1 MSKKIFISSI
11 CALVALAA
19 CERVAPENIEAE
31 GEGLRI
37 TVDCNELVTKATRDG
52 VGNENRI
59 RTIDY
64 FLFSPDFDTYR
75 YKGRITPDA
84 NSNFTFYVQSALLNE
99 STYTVFTI
107 VNYPGAESD
116 LGVNGTSNVDS
127 EKRTMAQLRALL
139 LDEST
144 VRTFSTVSRTP
155 AEDKDLSLVM
165 TGSADVTIHAT
176 GTSALVGTAN
186 ISLKRLAAKVTMD
199 FYIADSVERTI
210 GDVTET
216 WEPLTDGNN
225 IRVYLCNG
233 TQSVYL
239 GGTTPSPYALF
250 DYQPNLDN
258 TSIPGKT
265 GYETA
270 FSSAT
275 FYTYPETW
283 TYGSTEEPYLK
294 LILPWKLTRST
305 GSITSN
311 SQKEFYYKVMLPT
324 NKFESNY
331 WYNLVLDVTQLG
343 SANEDDAV
351 NIRCGYQVADWGTQQ
366 IVVSTLAQGYYLDVN
381 ESHLINK
388 FYSNDLDVPFFAS
401 GSVTL
406 QNVTIQKTDFTTNTT
421 TPVSNSGYV
430 VLGEDYVAIRHP
442 LDTDYNGTTYD
453 VSPYTFTFTLHLDA
467 AGTDTSYDK
476 TVTVTQYPPL
486 YIDQVK
492 SDGYAFL
499 NSYSYATSN
508 NGGRIYD
515 NTASV
520 GATLNT
526 SLVPHYLGSLV
537 EPSGVNGSGDNNNQ
551 YIFEIEATII
561 DMEMDIDGTPTKVVI
576 GDPRSKTPTDFDG
589 DFTGLTS
596 ASYYPTAEDTKNVIS
611 PRFRIA
617 SSYGKTYAVSYEGA
631 RRRCAAYQENGYP
644 AGRWRLPTMAEIE
657 FLIKLSTN
665 GKIRSL
671 FSASSGNA
679 YWASGNEARFGSA
692 FTDMS
697 GTTPSVS
704 TNAITYSG
712 SNVYCRCVYDTWY
725 WGTDQHADYTSQQW
739 LGFKT
744 TL

>member
-144 VRTFSTVSRTP
+144 VRTFSTVGRTP

-210 GDVTET
+210 GSVTET

-233 TQSVYL
+233 TESVYL
-239 GGTTPSPYALF
+239 GGTSPASYDLF
-250 DYQPNLDN
+250 DYLPNMDN
-258 TSIPGKT
+258 TPIPGKT

-351 NIRCGYQVADWGTQQ
+351 NIKCGYQVADWGTQQ

-406 QNVTIQKTDFTTNTT
+406 QNVTIQKTDFTTSAV
-421 TPVSNSGYV
+421 TPVTNSGYV
-430 VLGEDYVAIRHP
+430 ALGDDYVAIRHP
-442 LDTDYNGTTYD
+442 LDTDYSGTTYD

-486 YIDQVK
+486 YIAQVL
-492 SDGYAFL
+492 SDGYVSI
-499 NSYSYATSN
+499 NSYSYAA
-508 NGGRIYD
+508 NGQNRLYD
-515 NTASV
+515 NTAAVS
-520 GATLNT
+520 ATLNAT
-526 SLVPHYLGSLV
+526 TAPHYLGCIAN
-537 EPSGVNGSGDNNNQ
+537 PSGVNGSGDNNNQ
-551 YIFEIEATII
+551 YIFEVEATII
-561 DMEMDIDGTPTKVVI
+561 DMEMEIDGETKKIVI
-576 GDPRSKTPTDFDG
+576 GDPRSKTPTDFGG

-617 SSYGKTYAVSYEGA
+617 SSYGKTYTVSYEGA
-631 RRRCAAYQENGYP
+631 QRRCAAYQENGYP

-657 FLIKLSTN
+657 FLIKLSDN
-665 GKIRSL
+665 GKIKTL
-671 FSASSGNA
+671 FGASTTNA
-679 YWASGNEARFGSA
+679 YWAGGNEARFSDQFRDLTGSTSSA
-692 FTDMS
+692 S
-697 GTTPSVS
+697 G
-704 TNAITYSG
+704 NAVTVGGY
-712 SNVYCRCVYDTWY
+712 NVYTRCVYDTWY

>member
-144 VRTFSTVSRTP
+144 VRTFSTVGRTP

-210 GDVTET
+210 GSVTET

-233 TQSVYL
+233 TESVYL
-239 GGTTPSPYALF
+239 GGTSPASYDLF
-250 DYQPNLDN
+250 DYLPNMDN
-258 TSIPGKT
+258 TPIPGKA

-270 FSSAT
+270 FSCAT

-351 NIRCGYQVADWGTQQ
+351 NIKCGYQVADWGTQQ

-406 QNVTIQKTDFTTNTT
+406 QNVTIQKTDFTTSAV
-421 TPVSNSGYV
+421 TPVTNSGYV
-430 VLGEDYVAIRHP
+430 ALGDDYVAIRHP
-442 LDTDYNGTTYD
+442 LDTDYSGTTYD

-486 YIDQVK
+486 YIAQVL
-492 SDGYAFL
+492 SDGYVSI
-499 NSYSYATSN
+499 NSYSYAA
-508 NGGRIYD
+508 NGQNRLYD
-515 NTASV
+515 NTAAVS
-520 GATLNT
+520 ATLNAT
-526 SLVPHYLGSLV
+526 TAPHYLGCIAN
-537 EPSGVNGSGDNNNQ
+537 PSGVNGSGDNNNQ
-551 YIFEIEATII
+551 YIFEVEATII
-561 DMEMDIDGTPTKVVI
+561 DMEMEIDGETKKIVI
-576 GDPRSKTPTDFDG
+576 GDPRSKTPTDFGG

-617 SSYGKTYAVSYEGA
+617 SSYGKTYTVSYEGA
-631 RRRCAAYQENGYP
+631 QRRCAAYQENGYP

-657 FLIKLSTN
+657 FLIKLSDN
-665 GKIRSL
+665 GKIKTL
-671 FSASSGNA
+671 FGASTTNA
-679 YWASGNEARFGSA
+679 YWAGGNEARFSDQFRDLTGSTSSA
-692 FTDMS
+692 S
-697 GTTPSVS
+697 G
-704 TNAITYSG
+704 NAVTVGGY
-712 SNVYCRCVYDTWY
+712 NVYTRCVYDTWY

>member
-84 NSNFTFYVQSALLNE
+84 KSNFTFYVQSALLNE

-116 LGVNGTSNVDS
+116 LGVNGTSDVDS

-144 VRTFSTVSRTP
+144 VRTFSTVGRTP

-258 TSIPGKT
+258 TSIPGKA

-351 NIRCGYQVADWGTQQ
+351 NIKCGYQVADWGTQQ

-421 TPVSNSGYV
+421 TPVANSGYV
-430 VLGEDYVAIRHP
+430 ALGEDYVAIRHP

-486 YIDQVK
+486 YINQVL
-492 SDGYAFL
+492 SDGFASV
-499 NSYSYATSN
+499 NSYTYAGTS
-508 NGGRIYD
+508 GGRLFD
-515 NTASV
+515 NTASP
-520 GATLNT
+520 GASLST
-526 SLVPHYLGSLV
+526 SLVPHFLGSLV
-537 EPSGVNGSGDNNNQ
+537 DPSTINGTADNTNQ

-596 ASYYPTAEDTKNVIS
+596 ATYYPTAEDTKNVIS

-617 SSYGKTYAVSYEGA
+617 SSYGKTYAMSYEGA
-631 RRRCAAYQENGYP
+631 RRRCASYQENGYP

-657 FLIKLSTN
+657 FLIKLSSN
-665 GKIRSL
+665 GKIRTL
-671 FSASSGNA
+671 FGATTTNA
-679 YWASGNEARFGSA
+679 YWAGGNEARFSDQ
-692 FTDMS
+692 FRDL
-697 GTTPSVS
+697 
-704 TNAITYSG
+704 SG
-712 SNVYCRCVYDTWY
+712 SSNSAGTNSVTVGGYSVYTRCVYDTWY
-725 WGTDQHADYTSQQW
+725 WGTEQHSEYTSQKW

-744 TL
+744 SL

>member
-144 VRTFSTVSRTP
+144 VRTFSTVGRTP

-176 GTSALVGTAN
+176 GTSALVGTAD

-210 GDVTET
+210 GSVTET

-233 TQSVYL
+233 TESVYL
-239 GGTTPSPYALF
+239 GGTSPASYDLF
-250 DYQPNLDN
+250 DYLPNMDN
-258 TSIPGKT
+258 TPIPGKA

-270 FSSAT
+270 FSCAT

-351 NIRCGYQVADWGTQQ
+351 NIKCGYQVADWGTQQ

-406 QNVTIQKTDFTTNTT
+406 QNVTIQKTDFTTSAV
-421 TPVSNSGYV
+421 TPVTNSGYV
-430 VLGEDYVAIRHP
+430 ALGDDYVAIRHP
-442 LDTDYNGTTYD
+442 LDTDYSGTTYD

-486 YIDQVK
+486 YIAQVL
-492 SDGYAFL
+492 SDGYVSI
-499 NSYSYATSN
+499 NSYSYAA
-508 NGGRIYD
+508 NGQNRLYD
-515 NTASV
+515 NTAAVS
-520 GATLNT
+520 ATLNAT
-526 SLVPHYLGSLV
+526 TAPHYLGCIAN
-537 EPSGVNGSGDNNNQ
+537 PSGVNGSGDNNNQ
-551 YIFEIEATII
+551 YIFEVEATII
-561 DMEMDIDGTPTKVVI
+561 DMEMEIDGETKKIVI
-576 GDPRSKTPTDFDG
+576 GDPRSKTPTDFGG

-617 SSYGKTYAVSYEGA
+617 SSYGKTYTVSYEGA
-631 RRRCAAYQENGYP
+631 QRRCAAYQENGYP

-657 FLIKLSTN
+657 FLIKLSDN
-665 GKIRSL
+665 GKIKTL
-671 FSASSGNA
+671 FGASTTNA
-679 YWASGNEARFGSA
+679 YWAGGNEARFSDQFRDLTGSTSSA
-692 FTDMS
+692 S
-697 GTTPSVS
+697 G
-704 TNAITYSG
+704 NAVTVGGY
-712 SNVYCRCVYDTWY
+712 NVYTRCVYDTWY

>member
-144 VRTFSTVSRTP
+144 VRTFSTVGRTP

-210 GDVTET
+210 GSVTET

-233 TQSVYL
+233 TESVYL
-239 GGTTPSPYALF
+239 GGTSPASYDLF
-250 DYQPNLDN
+250 DYLPNMDN
-258 TSIPGKT
+258 TPIPGKT

-351 NIRCGYQVADWGTQQ
+351 NIKCGYQVADWGTQQ

-406 QNVTIQKTDFTTNTT
+406 QNVTIQKTDFTTSAV
-421 TPVSNSGYV
+421 TPVTNSGYV
-430 VLGEDYVAIRHP
+430 ALGDDYVAIRHP
-442 LDTDYNGTTYD
+442 LDTDYSGTTYD
-453 VSPYTFTFTLHLDA
+453 VSPYVFTFTLHLDA

-486 YIDQVK
+486 YIAQVL
-492 SDGYAFL
+492 SDGYVSI
-499 NSYSYATSN
+499 NSYSYAV
-508 NGGRIYD
+508 NGQNRLFD

-520 GATLNT
+520 GATVNT
-526 SLVPHYLGSLV
+526 SLIPHYIGSITN
-537 EPSGVNGSGDNNNQ
+537 PSNVDGSADNTNQ

-561 DMEMDIDGTPTKVVI
+561 DMEMEIDGTPTKVVI

-589 DFTGLTS
+589 DFSGLTS
-596 ASYYPTAEDTKNVIS
+596 ATYYPTAEDTKNVIS

-617 SSYGKTYAVSYEGA
+617 SSYGKTFSMSYEGA

-657 FLIKLSTN
+657 FLIKLSDN
-665 GKIRSL
+665 GKIKTL
-671 FSASSGNA
+671 FGASTTNA
-679 YWASGNEARFGSA
+679 YWAGGAEARFSNQFLDLSGSTA
-692 FTDMS
+692 
-697 GTTPSVS
+697 SVS
-704 TNAITYSG
+704 
-712 SNVYCRCVYDTWY
+712 SNTVTVDGYGVFTRCVYDTWY

-744 TL
+744 SL

>member
-144 VRTFSTVSRTP
+144 VRTFSTVGRTP

-199 FYIADSVERTI
+199 FYIADSVERTV
-210 GDVTET
+210 GSVTET

-233 TQSVYL
+233 TESVYL
-239 GGTTPSPYALF
+239 GGTSPASYDLF
-250 DYQPNLDN
+250 DYLPNMDN
-258 TSIPGKT
+258 TPIPGKA

-351 NIRCGYQVADWGTQQ
+351 NIKCGYQVADWGTQQ

-421 TPVSNSGYV
+421 TPVANSGYV
-430 VLGEDYVAIRHP
+430 ALGDDYVAIRHP

-486 YIDQVK
+486 YINQVL
-492 SDGYAFL
+492 SDGYTCV
-499 NSYSYATSN
+499 NSYTYASSS
-508 NGGRIYD
+508 GGRLYD

-526 SLVPHYLGSLV
+526 SLVPHYIGSITN
-537 EPSGVNGSGDNNNQ
+537 PSGVDGSADNTNQ

-596 ASYYPTAEDTKNVIS
+596 ATYYPTAEDTKNVIS

-617 SSYGKTYAVSYEGA
+617 SSYGKTYAMGYEGA
-631 RRRCAAYQENGYP
+631 RRRCASYQENGYP

-657 FLIKLSTN
+657 FLIKLSSN
-665 GKIRSL
+665 GKIRTL
-671 FSASSGNA
+671 FSASTTTA
-679 YWASGNEARFGSA
+679 YWASGNEARFSDQFRDLSASSISASGSA
-692 FTDMS
+692 VS
-697 GTTPSVS
+697 VGGYSIGT
-704 TNAITYSG
+704 
-712 SNVYCRCVYDTWY
+712 RCVYDTWY
-725 WGTDQHADYTSQQW
+725 WGTEQHSEYTSQKW

-744 TL
+744 SL

>member
-1 MSKKIFISSI
+1 MSKKIFISSV

-75 YKGRITPDA
+75 YKGHITPNA

-127 EKRTMAQLRALL
+127 EKRTMAQLGALL

-144 VRTFSTVSRTP
+144 VRTFSTAGRTP

-258 TSIPGKT
+258 TSIPGKA

-351 NIRCGYQVADWGTQQ
+351 NIKCGYQVADWGTQQ

-421 TPVSNSGYV
+421 TPVANSGYV
-430 VLGEDYVAIRHP
+430 ALGEDYVAIRHP

-486 YIDQVK
+486 YIDQVL
-492 SDGYAFL
+492 SDGFASV
-499 NSYSYATSN
+499 NSYTYAGTS
-508 NGGRIYD
+508 GGRLFD
-515 NTASV
+515 NTASP
-520 GATLNT
+520 GASLST
-526 SLVPHYLGSLV
+526 SLVPHFLGSLV
-537 EPSGVNGSGDNNNQ
+537 DPSTINGTADNTNQ

-596 ASYYPTAEDTKNVIS
+596 ATYYPTAEDTKNVIS

-617 SSYGKTYAVSYEGA
+617 SSYGKTYAMSYEGA
-631 RRRCAAYQENGYP
+631 RRRCASYQENGYP

-657 FLIKLSTN
+657 FLIKLSSN
-665 GKIRSL
+665 GKIRTL
-671 FSASSGNA
+671 FGATTSNA
-679 YWASGNEARFGSA
+679 YWAGGNEARFSDQ
-692 FTDMS
+692 FRDL
-697 GTTPSVS
+697 
-704 TNAITYSG
+704 SG
-712 SNVYCRCVYDTWY
+712 SSNSAGTNSVTVGGYSVYTRCVYDTWY
-725 WGTDQHADYTSQQW
+725 WGTEQHSEYTSQKW
-739 LGFKT
+739 LGFKPS
-744 TL
+744 L

>member
-1 MSKKIFISSI
+1 MKKTSIFISLI
-11 CALVALAA
+11 GTFLALTGCDRAA
-19 CERVAPENIEAE
+19 TEIMQAE

-37 TVDCNELVTKATRDG
+37 TLDCNELGTKATRDG
-52 VGNENRI
+52 EGNENLI

-64 FLFSPDFDTYR
+64 YLFSPDFDTYR
-75 YKGRITPDA
+75 YKGRVTPNA
-84 NSNFTFYVQSALLNE
+84 KSNFTFYVQSALLNE

-107 VNYPGAESD
+107 VNYPGSESD
-116 LGVNGTSNVDS
+116 LGVNGTSSDDS
-127 EKRTMAQLRALL
+127 QKRTMAQLNALL
-139 LDEST
+139 LSEST
-144 VRTFSTVSRTP
+144 ARTFSTAAGNP
-155 AEDKDLSLVM
+155 AAEEDLALVM
-165 TGSADVTIHAT
+165 TGSADVNIHAT

-186 ISLKRLAAKVTMD
+186 ISLKRLAAKLTMD

-210 GDVTET
+210 DDVTET
-216 WEPLTDGNN
+216 WVPLTDGNN

-239 GGTTPSPYALF
+239 GGTTPATYDLF

-258 TSIPGKT
+258 TAITGKS

-270 FSSAT
+270 FTSAN
-275 FYTYPETW
+275 FYSYPETW
-283 TYGSTEEPYLK
+283 TYGSADEPYLK

-305 GSITSN
+305 ASSTTN

-324 NKFESNY
+324 NRFESNY

-343 SANEDDAV
+343 SANEEDAV
-351 NIRCGYQVADWGTQQ
+351 NIKCGYQVADWGSQQ

-486 YIDQVK
+486 YIDQVL
-492 SDGYAFL
+492 SDGFASV
-499 NSYSYATSN
+499 NSYTYDSD
-508 NGGRIYD
+508 GGVRLFD
-515 NTASV
+515 NTASP
-520 GATLNT
+520 GTDLTTAR
-526 SLVPHYLGSLV
+526 VPHFLGSLV
-537 EPSGVNGSGDNNNQ
+537 DPSTINGTADNTNQ

-596 ASYYPTAEDTKNVIS
+596 ASYYPTAEDTKNIIS

-617 SSYGKTYAVSYEGA
+617 SSYGKTYAMGYEGA
-631 RRRCAAYQENGYP
+631 RRRCASYQENGYP

-657 FLIKLSTN
+657 FLIKLSSN
-665 GKIRSL
+665 GKIRTL
-671 FSASSGNA
+671 FGATTTNA
-679 YWASGNEARFGSA
+679 YWAGGNEARFSDQFRDLSGSSNSA
-692 FTDMS
+692 
-697 GTTPSVS
+697 GTNSVS
-704 TNAITYSG
+704 VGGYS
-712 SNVYCRCVYDTWY
+712 VFTRCVYDTWY

-744 TL
+744 SL

>member
-116 LGVNGTSNVDS
+116 LGVNGTSNDDS
-127 EKRTMAQLRALL
+127 EKRTMAQLGALL

-144 VRTFSTVSRTP
+144 VRTFSTVGRTP

-210 GDVTET
+210 GDITET

-351 NIRCGYQVADWGTQQ
+351 NIKCGYQVADWGTQQ

-381 ESHLINK
+381 ESHLINR

-486 YIDQVK
+486 YIDQVL
-492 SDGYAFL
+492 SDGYACV
-499 NSYSYATSN
+499 NSYTYASSS
-508 NGGRIYD
+508 GGRIYD

-526 SLVPHYLGSLV
+526 SLVPHFLGSITN
-537 EPSGVNGSGDNNNQ
+537 PSGIDGSADNTNQ

-561 DMEMDIDGTPTKVVI
+561 DMEMDIDGTSTKVVI

-596 ASYYPTAEDTKNVIS
+596 ATYYPTAEDTKNVIS

-617 SSYGKTYAVSYEGA
+617 SSYGRTYPMGYEGA
-631 RRRCAAYQENGYP
+631 RRRCASYQENGYP

-657 FLIKLSTN
+657 FLIKLSSN
-665 GKIRSL
+665 GKIRTL
-671 FSASSGNA
+671 FSATTTNA
-679 YWASGNEARFGSA
+679 YWAGGNEARFSDQFRDLSGSSNS
-692 FTDMS
+692 TS
-697 GTTPSVS
+697 TNSVS
-704 TNAITYSG
+704 VGGY
-712 SNVYCRCVYDTWY
+712 NVYTRCVYDTWY

-744 TL
+744 SL

>member
-84 NSNFTFYVQSALLNE
+84 KSNFTFYVQSALLNE

-127 EKRTMAQLRALL
+127 EKRTMAQLGALL

-144 VRTFSTVSRTP
+144 VRTFSTVGRTP

-258 TSIPGKT
+258 TSIPGKA

-351 NIRCGYQVADWGTQQ
+351 NIKCGYQVADWGTQQ

-421 TPVSNSGYV
+421 TPVANSGYV
-430 VLGEDYVAIRHP
+430 ALGEDYVAIRHP

-486 YIDQVK
+486 YINQVL
-492 SDGYAFL
+492 SDGFASV
-499 NSYSYATSN
+499 NSYTYAGTS
-508 NGGRIYD
+508 GGRLFD
-515 NTASV
+515 NTASP
-520 GATLNT
+520 GTDLTTAR
-526 SLVPHYLGSLV
+526 VPHFLGSLV
-537 EPSGVNGSGDNNNQ
+537 DPSTINGTADNTNQ

-576 GDPRSKTPTDFDG
+576 GDPRSKTPTNFDG

-596 ASYYPTAEDTKNVIS
+596 ATYYPTAEDTKNVIS

-617 SSYGKTYAVSYEGA
+617 SSYGKTYAMSYEGA
-631 RRRCAAYQENGYP
+631 RRRCASYQENGYP

-657 FLIKLSTN
+657 FLIKLSSN
-665 GKIRSL
+665 GKIRTL
-671 FSASSGNA
+671 FGATTSNA
-679 YWASGNEARFGSA
+679 YWAGGNEARFSDQ
-692 FTDMS
+692 FRDL
-697 GTTPSVS
+697 
-704 TNAITYSG
+704 SG
-712 SNVYCRCVYDTWY
+712 SSNSAGTNSVTVGGYNVYTRCVYDTWY
-725 WGTDQHADYTSQQW
+725 WGTEQHSEYTSQKW

-744 TL
+744 SL

>member
-144 VRTFSTVSRTP
+144 VRTFSTVGRTP

-210 GDVTET
+210 GSVTET

-233 TQSVYL
+233 TESVYL
-239 GGTTPSPYALF
+239 GGTSPASYDLF
-250 DYQPNLDN
+250 DYLPNMDN
-258 TSIPGKT
+258 TPIPGKA

-351 NIRCGYQVADWGTQQ
+351 NIKCGYQVADWGTQQ

-406 QNVTIQKTDFTTNTT
+406 QNVTIQKTDFTTSAV
-421 TPVSNSGYV
+421 TPVTNSGYV
-430 VLGEDYVAIRHP
+430 ALGDDYVAIRHP
-442 LDTDYNGTTYD
+442 LDTDYSGTTYD
-453 VSPYTFTFTLHLDA
+453 VSPYVFTFTLHLDA

-486 YIDQVK
+486 YIAQVL
-492 SDGYAFL
+492 SDGYVSI
-499 NSYSYATSN
+499 NSYSYAV
-508 NGGRIYD
+508 NGQNRLFD

-520 GATLNT
+520 GATVNT
-526 SLVPHYLGSLV
+526 SLIPHYIGSITN
-537 EPSGVNGSGDNNNQ
+537 PSNVDGSADNTNQ

-561 DMEMDIDGTPTKVVI
+561 DMEMEIDGTPTKVVI

-589 DFTGLTS
+589 DFSGLTS
-596 ASYYPTAEDTKNVIS
+596 ATYYPTAEDTKNVIS

-617 SSYGKTYAVSYEGA
+617 SSYGKTFSMSYEGA

-657 FLIKLSTN
+657 FLIKLSDN
-665 GKIRSL
+665 GKIKTL
-671 FSASSGNA
+671 FGASTTNA
-679 YWASGNEARFGSA
+679 YWAGGAEARFSNQFLDLSGSTA
-692 FTDMS
+692 
-697 GTTPSVS
+697 SVS
-704 TNAITYSG
+704 
-712 SNVYCRCVYDTWY
+712 SNTVTVDGYGVFTRCVYDTWY

>member
-144 VRTFSTVSRTP
+144 VRTFSTVGRTP

-210 GDVTET
+210 GSVTET

-233 TQSVYL
+233 TESVYL
-239 GGTTPSPYALF
+239 GGTSPASYDLF
-250 DYQPNLDN
+250 DYLPNMDN
-258 TSIPGKT
+258 TPIPGKA

-351 NIRCGYQVADWGTQQ
+351 NIKCGYQVADWGTQQ

-406 QNVTIQKTDFTTNTT
+406 QNVTIQKTDFTTSAV
-421 TPVSNSGYV
+421 TPVTNSGYV
-430 VLGEDYVAIRHP
+430 ALGDDYVAIRHP
-442 LDTDYNGTTYD
+442 LDTDYSGTTYD

-486 YIDQVK
+486 YIAQVL
-492 SDGYAFL
+492 SDGYVSI
-499 NSYSYATSN
+499 NSYSYAV
-508 NGGRIYD
+508 NGQNRLFD

-520 GATLNT
+520 GATVNT
-526 SLVPHYLGSLV
+526 SLIPHYIGSITN
-537 EPSGVNGSGDNNNQ
+537 PSNVDGSADNTNQ

-561 DMEMDIDGTPTKVVI
+561 DMEMEIDGTPTKVVI

-589 DFTGLTS
+589 DFSGLTS
-596 ASYYPTAEDTKNVIS
+596 ATYYPTAEDTKNVIS

-617 SSYGKTYAVSYEGA
+617 SSYGKTFSMSYEGA

-657 FLIKLSTN
+657 FLIKLSDN
-665 GKIRSL
+665 GKIKTL
-671 FSASSGNA
+671 FGASTTNA
-679 YWASGNEARFGSA
+679 YWAGGAEARFSNQFLDLSGSTA
-692 FTDMS
+692 
-697 GTTPSVS
+697 SVS
-704 TNAITYSG
+704 
-712 SNVYCRCVYDTWY
+712 SNTVTVDGYGVFTRCVYDTWY

>member
-116 LGVNGTSNVDS
+116 LGVNGTSDVDS
-127 EKRTMAQLRALL
+127 EKRTMAQLGALL

-144 VRTFSTVSRTP
+144 VRTFSTVGRTP

-305 GSITSN
+305 GSLTSN

-351 NIRCGYQVADWGTQQ
+351 NIKCGYQVADWGTQQ

-421 TPVSNSGYV
+421 TPVANSGYV
-430 VLGEDYVAIRHP
+430 ALGEDYVAIRHP

-486 YIDQVK
+486 YINQVL
-492 SDGYAFL
+492 SDGYACV
-499 NSYSYATSN
+499 NSYTYASSS
-508 NGGRIYD
+508 GGRIYD

-520 GATLNT
+520 DATLNT
-526 SLVPHYLGSLV
+526 SRVPHYLGSLTN
-537 EPSGVNGSGDNNNQ
+537 PSGVDGSADNTNQ

-596 ASYYPTAEDTKNVIS
+596 ATYYPTAEDTKNVIS

-617 SSYGKTYAVSYEGA
+617 SSYGKTYAMGYEGA
-631 RRRCAAYQENGYP
+631 RRRCASYQENGYP

-657 FLIKLSTN
+657 FLIKLSSN
-665 GKIRSL
+665 GKIRTL
-671 FSASSGNA
+671 FSASTTNA
-679 YWASGNEARFGSA
+679 YWAGGNEARFSDQFRDLSA
-692 FTDMS
+692 SSISAS
-697 GTTPSVS
+697 GNAVSVGGY
-704 TNAITYSG
+704 AIYT
-712 SNVYCRCVYDTWY
+712 RCVYDTWY
-725 WGTDQHADYTSQQW
+725 WGTEQHSEYTSQKW

-744 TL
+744 SL

>member
-144 VRTFSTVSRTP
+144 VRTFSTVGRTP

-176 GTSALVGTAN
+176 GTSALVGTAD

-210 GDVTET
+210 GSVTET

-233 TQSVYL
+233 TESVYL
-239 GGTTPSPYALF
+239 GGTSPASYDLF
-250 DYQPNLDN
+250 DYLPNMDN
-258 TSIPGKT
+258 TPIPGKA

-351 NIRCGYQVADWGTQQ
+351 NIKCGYQVADWGTQQ

-406 QNVTIQKTDFTTNTT
+406 QNVTIQKTDFTTSAV
-421 TPVSNSGYV
+421 TPVTNSGYV
-430 VLGEDYVAIRHP
+430 ALGDDYVAIRHP
-442 LDTDYNGTTYD
+442 LDTDYSGTTYD
-453 VSPYTFTFTLHLDA
+453 VSPYVFTFTLHLDA

-486 YIDQVK
+486 YIAQVL
-492 SDGYAFL
+492 SDGYVSI
-499 NSYSYATSN
+499 NSYSYAV
-508 NGGRIYD
+508 NGQNRLFD

-520 GATLNT
+520 GATVNT
-526 SLVPHYLGSLV
+526 SLIPHYIGSITN
-537 EPSGVNGSGDNNNQ
+537 PSNVDGSADNTNQ

-561 DMEMDIDGTPTKVVI
+561 DMEMEIDGTPTKVVI

-589 DFTGLTS
+589 DFSGLTS
-596 ASYYPTAEDTKNVIS
+596 ATYYPTAEDTKNVIS

-617 SSYGKTYAVSYEGA
+617 SSYGKTFSMSYEGA

-657 FLIKLSTN
+657 FLIKLSDN
-665 GKIRSL
+665 GKIKTL
-671 FSASSGNA
+671 FGASTTNA
-679 YWASGNEARFGSA
+679 YWAGGAEARFSNQFLDLSGSTA
-692 FTDMS
+692 
-697 GTTPSVS
+697 SVS
-704 TNAITYSG
+704 
-712 SNVYCRCVYDTWY
+712 SNTVTVDGYGVFTRCVYDTWY

>member
-116 LGVNGTSNVDS
+116 LGVNGTSDVDS
-127 EKRTMAQLRALL
+127 EKRTMAQLGALL

-144 VRTFSTVSRTP
+144 VRTFSTVGRTP

-351 NIRCGYQVADWGTQQ
+351 NIKCGYQVADWGTQQ

-421 TPVSNSGYV
+421 TPVANSGYV
-430 VLGEDYVAIRHP
+430 ALGEDYVAIRHP

-486 YIDQVK
+486 YINQVL
-492 SDGYAFL
+492 SDGYACV
-499 NSYSYATSN
+499 NSYTYASSS
-508 NGGRIYD
+508 GGRIYD

-520 GATLNT
+520 DATLNT
-526 SLVPHYLGSLV
+526 SRVPHYLGSLTN
-537 EPSGVNGSGDNNNQ
+537 PSGVDGSADNTNQ

-596 ASYYPTAEDTKNVIS
+596 ATYYPTAEDTKNVIS

-617 SSYGKTYAVSYEGA
+617 SSYGKTYAMGYEGA
-631 RRRCAAYQENGYP
+631 RRRCASYQENGYP

-657 FLIKLSTN
+657 FLIKLSSN
-665 GKIRSL
+665 GKIRTL
-671 FSASSGNA
+671 FSASTTNA
-679 YWASGNEARFGSA
+679 YWAGGNEARFSDQFRDLSA
-692 FTDMS
+692 SSISAS
-697 GTTPSVS
+697 GNAVSVGGY
-704 TNAITYSG
+704 AIYT
-712 SNVYCRCVYDTWY
+712 RCVYDTWY
-725 WGTDQHADYTSQQW
+725 WGTEQHSEYTSQKW

-744 TL
+744 SL

>member
-144 VRTFSTVSRTP
+144 VRTFSTVGRTP

-176 GTSALVGTAN
+176 GTSALVGTAD

-210 GDVTET
+210 GSVTET

-233 TQSVYL
+233 TESVYL
-239 GGTTPSPYALF
+239 GGTSPASYDLF
-250 DYQPNLDN
+250 DYLPNMDN
-258 TSIPGKT
+258 TPIPGKA

-351 NIRCGYQVADWGTQQ
+351 NIKCGYQVADWGTQQ

-406 QNVTIQKTDFTTNTT
+406 QNVTIQKTDFTTSAV
-421 TPVSNSGYV
+421 TPVTNSGYV
-430 VLGEDYVAIRHP
+430 ALGDDYVAIRHP
-442 LDTDYNGTTYD
+442 LDTDYSGTTYD
-453 VSPYTFTFTLHLDA
+453 VSPYVFTFTLHLDA

-486 YIDQVK
+486 YIAQVL
-492 SDGYAFL
+492 SDGYVSI
-499 NSYSYATSN
+499 NSYSYAV
-508 NGGRIYD
+508 NGQNRLFD

-520 GATLNT
+520 GATVNT
-526 SLVPHYLGSLV
+526 SLIPHYIGSITN
-537 EPSGVNGSGDNNNQ
+537 PSNVDGSADNTNQ

-561 DMEMDIDGTPTKVVI
+561 DMEMEIDGTPTKVVI

-589 DFTGLTS
+589 DFSGLTS
-596 ASYYPTAEDTKNVIS
+596 ATYYPTAEDTKNVIS

-617 SSYGKTYAVSYEGA
+617 SSYGKTFSMSYEGA

-657 FLIKLSTN
+657 FLIKLSDN
-665 GKIRSL
+665 GKIKTL
-671 FSASSGNA
+671 FGASTTNA
-679 YWASGNEARFGSA
+679 YWAGGAEARFSNQFLDLSGSTA
-692 FTDMS
+692 
-697 GTTPSVS
+697 SVS
-704 TNAITYSG
+704 
-712 SNVYCRCVYDTWY
+712 SNTVTVDGYGVFTRCVYDTWY

-744 TL
+744 SL

>member
-116 LGVNGTSNVDS
+116 LGVNGTSDVDS
-127 EKRTMAQLRALL
+127 EKRTMAQLGALL

-144 VRTFSTVSRTP
+144 VRTFSTVGRTP

-351 NIRCGYQVADWGTQQ
+351 NIKCGYQVADWGTQQ

-421 TPVSNSGYV
+421 TPVANSGYV
-430 VLGEDYVAIRHP
+430 ALGEDYVAIRHP

-486 YIDQVK
+486 YINQVL
-492 SDGYAFL
+492 SDGFASV
-499 NSYSYATSN
+499 NSYTYAGTS
-508 NGGRIYD
+508 GGRLFD
-515 NTASV
+515 NTASP
-520 GATLNT
+520 GASLST
-526 SLVPHYLGSLV
+526 SLVPHFLGSLV
-537 EPSGVNGSGDNNNQ
+537 DPSTINGSADNTNQ

-596 ASYYPTAEDTKNVIS
+596 ATYYPTAEDTKNVIS

-617 SSYGKTYAVSYEGA
+617 SSYGKTYAMSYEGA
-631 RRRCAAYQENGYP
+631 RRRCASYQENGYP

-657 FLIKLSTN
+657 FLIKLSSN
-665 GKIRSL
+665 GKIRTL
-671 FSASSGNA
+671 FGATTTNA
-679 YWASGNEARFGSA
+679 YWAGGNEARFSDQFRDLSGSSNS
-692 FTDMS
+692 T
-697 GTTPSVS
+697 S
-704 TNAITYSG
+704 TNYVTVGGYS
-712 SNVYCRCVYDTWY
+712 VFTRCVYDTWY
-725 WGTDQHADYTSQQW
+725 WGTEQHSEYTSQKW

-744 TL
+744 SL

>member
-144 VRTFSTVSRTP
+144 VRTFSTVGRTP

-210 GDVTET
+210 GSVTET

-233 TQSVYL
+233 TESVYL
-239 GGTTPSPYALF
+239 GGTSPASYDLF
-250 DYQPNLDN
+250 DYLPNMDN
-258 TSIPGKT
+258 TPIPGKT

-351 NIRCGYQVADWGTQQ
+351 NIKCGYQVADWGTQQ

-406 QNVTIQKTDFTTNTT
+406 QNVTIQKTDFTTSAV
-421 TPVSNSGYV
+421 TPVTNSGYV
-430 VLGEDYVAIRHP
+430 ALGDDYVAIRHP
-442 LDTDYNGTTYD
+442 LDTDYSGTTYD

-486 YIDQVK
+486 YIAQVL
-492 SDGYAFL
+492 SDGYVSI
-499 NSYSYATSN
+499 NSYSYAV
-508 NGGRIYD
+508 NGQNRLFD

-520 GATLNT
+520 GATVNT
-526 SLVPHYLGSLV
+526 SLIPHYIGSITN
-537 EPSGVNGSGDNNNQ
+537 PSNVDGSADNTNQ

-561 DMEMDIDGTPTKVVI
+561 DMEMEIDGTPTKVVI

-589 DFTGLTS
+589 DFSGLTS
-596 ASYYPTAEDTKNVIS
+596 ATYYPTAEDTKNVIS

-617 SSYGKTYAVSYEGA
+617 SSYGKTFSMSYEGA

-657 FLIKLSTN
+657 FLIKLSDN
-665 GKIRSL
+665 GKIKTL
-671 FSASSGNA
+671 FGASTTNA
-679 YWASGNEARFGSA
+679 YWAGGAEARFSNQFLDLSGSTA
-692 FTDMS
+692 
-697 GTTPSVS
+697 SVS
-704 TNAITYSG
+704 
-712 SNVYCRCVYDTWY
+712 SNTVTVDGYGVFTRCVYDTWY

>member
-75 YKGRITPDA
+75 YKGRITPNA

-127 EKRTMAQLRALL
+127 EKRTMAQLGALL

-144 VRTFSTVSRTP
+144 VRTFSTAGRTP

-351 NIRCGYQVADWGTQQ
+351 NIKCGYQVADWGTQQ

-406 QNVTIQKTDFTTNTT
+406 QNVAIQKTDFTTNTT
-421 TPVSNSGYV
+421 TPVANSGYV
-430 VLGEDYVAIRHP
+430 ALGEDYVAIRHP

-486 YIDQVK
+486 YIDQVL
-492 SDGYAFL
+492 SDGYACV
-499 NSYSYATSN
+499 NSYTYASSS
-508 NGGRIYD
+508 GGRIYD

-537 EPSGVNGSGDNNNQ
+537 DPSTINGSADNTNQ

-576 GDPRSKTPTDFDG
+576 GDPRSKTPTNFDG

-596 ASYYPTAEDTKNVIS
+596 ATYYPTAEDTKNVIS

-617 SSYGKTYAVSYEGA
+617 SSYGKTYAMSYEGA
-631 RRRCAAYQENGYP
+631 RRRCASYQENGYP

-657 FLIKLSTN
+657 FLIKLSSN
-665 GKIRSL
+665 GKIRTL
-671 FSASSGNA
+671 FGATTSNA
-679 YWASGNEARFGSA
+679 YWAGGNEARFSDQ
-692 FTDMS
+692 FRDL
-697 GTTPSVS
+697 
-704 TNAITYSG
+704 SG
-712 SNVYCRCVYDTWY
+712 SSNSAGTNSVTVGGYNVYTRCVYDTWY
-725 WGTDQHADYTSQQW
+725 WGTEQHSEYTSQKW

-744 TL
+744 SL

>member
-84 NSNFTFYVQSALLNE
+84 KSNFTFYVQSALLNE

-116 LGVNGTSNVDS
+116 LGVNGTSDVDS
-127 EKRTMAQLRALL
+127 EKRTKAQLRALL

-144 VRTFSTVSRTP
+144 VRTFSTVGRTP

-351 NIRCGYQVADWGTQQ
+351 NIKCGYQVADWGTQQ

-421 TPVSNSGYV
+421 TPVANSGYV
-430 VLGEDYVAIRHP
+430 ALGEDYVAIRHP

-476 TVTVTQYPPL
+476 TVTVSQYPPL
-486 YIDQVK
+486 YINQVL
-492 SDGYAFL
+492 SDGYACV
-499 NSYSYATSN
+499 NSYTYASSS
-508 NGGRIYD
+508 GGRIYD

-537 EPSGVNGSGDNNNQ
+537 DPSTINGSADNTNQ

-576 GDPRSKTPTDFDG
+576 GDPRSKTPTNFDG

-596 ASYYPTAEDTKNVIS
+596 ATYYPTAEDTKNVIS

-617 SSYGKTYAVSYEGA
+617 SSYGKTYAMSYEGA
-631 RRRCAAYQENGYP
+631 RRRCASYQENGYP

-657 FLIKLSTN
+657 FLIKLSSN
-665 GKIRSL
+665 GKIRTL
-671 FSASSGNA
+671 FGATTSNA
-679 YWASGNEARFGSA
+679 YWAGGNEARFSDQ
-692 FTDMS
+692 FRDL
-697 GTTPSVS
+697 
-704 TNAITYSG
+704 SG
-712 SNVYCRCVYDTWY
+712 SSNSAGTNSVTVGGYNVYTRCVYDTWY
-725 WGTDQHADYTSQQW
+725 WGTEQHSEYTSQKW

-744 TL
+744 SL

>member
-144 VRTFSTVSRTP
+144 VRTFSTVGRTP

-210 GDVTET
+210 GSVTET

-233 TQSVYL
+233 TESVYL
-239 GGTTPSPYALF
+239 GGTSPASYDLF
-250 DYQPNLDN
+250 DYLPNMDN
-258 TSIPGKT
+258 TPIPGKA

-351 NIRCGYQVADWGTQQ
+351 NIKCGYQVADWGTQQ

-406 QNVTIQKTDFTTNTT
+406 QNVTIQKTDFTTSAV
-421 TPVSNSGYV
+421 TPVTNSGYV
-430 VLGEDYVAIRHP
+430 ALGDDYVAIRHP
-442 LDTDYNGTTYD
+442 LDTDYSGTTYD
-453 VSPYTFTFTLHLDA
+453 VSPYVFTFTLHLDA

-486 YIDQVK
+486 YIAQVL
-492 SDGYAFL
+492 SDGYVSI
-499 NSYSYATSN
+499 NSYSYAV
-508 NGGRIYD
+508 NGQNRLFD

-520 GATLNT
+520 GATVNT
-526 SLVPHYLGSLV
+526 SLIPHYIGSITN
-537 EPSGVNGSGDNNNQ
+537 PSNVDGSADNTNQ

-561 DMEMDIDGTPTKVVI
+561 DMEMEIDGTPTKVVI

-589 DFTGLTS
+589 DFSGLTS
-596 ASYYPTAEDTKNVIS
+596 ATYYPTAEDTKNVIS

-617 SSYGKTYAVSYEGA
+617 SSYGKTFSMSYEGA

-657 FLIKLSTN
+657 FLIKLSDN
-665 GKIRSL
+665 GKIKTL
-671 FSASSGNA
+671 FGASTTNA
-679 YWASGNEARFGSA
+679 YWAGGAEARFSNQFLDLSGSTA
-692 FTDMS
+692 
-697 GTTPSVS
+697 SVS
-704 TNAITYSG
+704 
-712 SNVYCRCVYDTWY
+712 SNTVTVDGYGVFTRCVYDTWY

-744 TL
+744 SL

>member
-75 YKGRITPDA
+75 YKGRITPNA

-116 LGVNGTSNVDS
+116 LGVNGTSDVDS
-127 EKRTMAQLRALL
+127 EKRTMAQLGALL

-144 VRTFSTVSRTP
+144 VRTFSTVGRTP

-351 NIRCGYQVADWGTQQ
+351 NIKCGYQVADWGTQQ

-421 TPVSNSGYV
+421 TPVANSGYV
-430 VLGEDYVAIRHP
+430 ALGEDYVAIRHP

-486 YIDQVK
+486 YINQVL
-492 SDGYAFL
+492 SDGFASV
-499 NSYSYATSN
+499 NSYTYAGTS
-508 NGGRIYD
+508 GGRLFD
-515 NTASV
+515 NTASS
-520 GATLNT
+520 GASLST
-526 SLVPHYLGSLV
+526 SLVPHFLGSLV
-537 EPSGVNGSGDNNNQ
+537 DPSTINGSADNTNQ

-596 ASYYPTAEDTKNVIS
+596 ATYYPTAEDTKNVIS
-611 PRFRIA
+611 PRFRTA
-617 SSYGKTYAVSYEGA
+617 SSYGKTYAMSYEGA
-631 RRRCAAYQENGYP
+631 RRRCASYQENGYP

-657 FLIKLSTN
+657 FLIKLSSN
-665 GKIRSL
+665 GKIRTL
-671 FSASSGNA
+671 FGATTTNA
-679 YWASGNEARFGSA
+679 YWAGGNEARFSDQFRDLSGSSNS
-692 FTDMS
+692 T
-697 GTTPSVS
+697 S
-704 TNAITYSG
+704 TNYVTVGGYS
-712 SNVYCRCVYDTWY
+712 VFTRCVYDTWY
-725 WGTDQHADYTSQQW
+725 WGTEQHSEYTSQKW

-744 TL
+744 SL

>member
-144 VRTFSTVSRTP
+144 VRTFSTVGRTP

-210 GDVTET
+210 GSVTET

-233 TQSVYL
+233 TESVYL
-239 GGTTPSPYALF
+239 GGTSPASYDLF
-250 DYQPNLDN
+250 DYLPNMDN
-258 TSIPGKT
+258 TPIPGKA

-351 NIRCGYQVADWGTQQ
+351 NIKCGYQVADWGTQQ

-406 QNVTIQKTDFTTNTT
+406 QNVTIQKTDFTTSAV
-421 TPVSNSGYV
+421 TPVTNSGYV
-430 VLGEDYVAIRHP
+430 ALGDDYVAIRHP
-442 LDTDYNGTTYD
+442 LDTDYSGTTYD
-453 VSPYTFTFTLHLDA
+453 VSPYVFTFTLHLDA

-486 YIDQVK
+486 YIAQVL
-492 SDGYAFL
+492 SDGYVSI
-499 NSYSYATSN
+499 NSYSYAA
-508 NGGRIYD
+508 NGQNRLYD
-515 NTASV
+515 NTAAVS
-520 GATLNT
+520 ATLNAT
-526 SLVPHYLGSLV
+526 TAPHYLGCIV
-537 EPSGVNGSGDNNNQ
+537 DPSGVNGSGDNNNQ
-551 YIFEIEATII
+551 YIFEVEATII
-561 DMEMDIDGTPTKVVI
+561 DMEMEIDGETKKIVI
-576 GDPRSKTPTDFDG
+576 GDPRSKTPTDFGG

-617 SSYGKTYAVSYEGA
+617 SSYGKTYTVSYEGA
-631 RRRCAAYQENGYP
+631 QRRCAAYQENGYP

-657 FLIKLSTN
+657 FLIKLSDN
-665 GKIRSL
+665 GKIKTL
-671 FSASSGNA
+671 FGASTTNA
-679 YWASGNEARFGSA
+679 YWAGGNEARFSDQFRDLTGSSSSA
-692 FTDMS
+692 S
-697 GTTPSVS
+697 G
-704 TNAITYSG
+704 NAVTVGGY
-712 SNVYCRCVYDTWY
+712 NVYTRCVYDTWY

>member
-75 YKGRITPDA
+75 YKGRITPNA

-116 LGVNGTSNVDS
+116 LGVNGTSDVDS

-144 VRTFSTVSRTP
+144 VRTFSTVGRTP

-258 TSIPGKT
+258 TSIPGKA

-351 NIRCGYQVADWGTQQ
+351 NIKCGYQVADWGTQQ

-421 TPVSNSGYV
+421 TPVANSGYV
-430 VLGEDYVAIRHP
+430 ALGEDYVAIRHP

-486 YIDQVK
+486 YINQVL
-492 SDGYAFL
+492 SDGFASV
-499 NSYSYATSN
+499 NSYTYAGTS
-508 NGGRIYD
+508 GGRLFD
-515 NTASV
+515 NTASP
-520 GATLNT
+520 GASLST
-526 SLVPHYLGSLV
+526 SLVPHFLGSLV
-537 EPSGVNGSGDNNNQ
+537 DPSTINGTADNTNQ

-596 ASYYPTAEDTKNVIS
+596 ATYYPTAEDTKNVIS

-617 SSYGKTYAVSYEGA
+617 SSYGKTYAMSYEGA
-631 RRRCAAYQENGYP
+631 RRRCASYQENGYP

-657 FLIKLSTN
+657 FLIKLSSN
-665 GKIRSL
+665 GKIRTL
-671 FSASSGNA
+671 FGATTSNA
-679 YWASGNEARFGSA
+679 YWAGGNEARFSDQFRDLSGSSNSA
-692 FTDMS
+692 
-697 GTTPSVS
+697 S
-704 TNAITYSG
+704 TNSVTVGGY
-712 SNVYCRCVYDTWY
+712 NVYTRCVYDTWY
-725 WGTDQHADYTSQQW
+725 WGTEQHSEYTSQKW

-744 TL
+744 SL

>member
-75 YKGRITPDA
+75 YKGRITPNA

-127 EKRTMAQLRALL
+127 EKRTMAQLGALL

-144 VRTFSTVSRTP
+144 VRTFSTVGRTP

-351 NIRCGYQVADWGTQQ
+351 NIKCGYQVADWGTQQ

-421 TPVSNSGYV
+421 TPVANSGYV
-430 VLGEDYVAIRHP
+430 ALGEDYVAIRHP

-486 YIDQVK
+486 YIDQVL
-492 SDGYAFL
+492 SDGFASV
-499 NSYSYATSN
+499 NSYTYAGTS
-508 NGGRIYD
+508 GGRLFD
-515 NTASV
+515 NTASP
-520 GATLNT
+520 GASLST
-526 SLVPHYLGSLV
+526 SLVPHFLGSLV
-537 EPSGVNGSGDNNNQ
+537 DPSTINGTADNTNQ

-576 GDPRSKTPTDFDG
+576 GDPRSKTPTNFDG

-596 ASYYPTAEDTKNVIS
+596 ATYYPTAEDTKNVIS

-617 SSYGKTYAVSYEGA
+617 SSYGKTYAMSYEGA
-631 RRRCAAYQENGYP
+631 RRRCASYQENGYP

-657 FLIKLSTN
+657 FLIKLSSN
-665 GKIRSL
+665 GKIRTL
-671 FSASSGNA
+671 FGATTSNA
-679 YWASGNEARFGSA
+679 YWAGGNEARFSDQ
-692 FTDMS
+692 FRDL
-697 GTTPSVS
+697 
-704 TNAITYSG
+704 SG
-712 SNVYCRCVYDTWY
+712 SSNSAGTNSVTVGGYNVYTRCVYDTWY
-725 WGTDQHADYTSQQW
+725 WGTEQHSEYTSQKW

-744 TL
+744 SL

>member
-64 FLFSPDFDTYR
+64 FLFSPDFNTYR

-144 VRTFSTVSRTP
+144 VRTFSTVGRTP

-210 GDVTET
+210 GSVTET

-351 NIRCGYQVADWGTQQ
+351 NIKCGYQVADWGTQQ

-388 FYSNDLDVPFFAS
+388 FYSNDLDIPFFAS

-406 QNVTIQKTDFTTNTT
+406 QNVTIQKTDFTTSAV
-421 TPVSNSGYV
+421 TPVTNSGYV
-430 VLGEDYVAIRHP
+430 ALGDDYVAIRHP
-442 LDTDYNGTTYD
+442 LDTDYSGTTYD
-453 VSPYTFTFTLHLDA
+453 VSPYVFTFTLHLDA

-486 YIDQVK
+486 YIAQVL
-492 SDGYAFL
+492 SDGYVSI
-499 NSYSYATSN
+499 NSYSYAA
-508 NGGRIYD
+508 NGQNRLYD
-515 NTASV
+515 NTAAVS
-520 GATLNT
+520 ATLNAT
-526 SLVPHYLGSLV
+526 TAPHYLGCIV
-537 EPSGVNGSGDNNNQ
+537 DPSGVNGSGDNNNQ
-551 YIFEIEATII
+551 YIFEVEATII
-561 DMEMDIDGTPTKVVI
+561 DMEMEIDGETKKIVI
-576 GDPRSKTPTDFDG
+576 GDPRSKTPTDFGG

-617 SSYGKTYAVSYEGA
+617 SSYGKTYTVSYEGA
-631 RRRCAAYQENGYP
+631 QRRCAAYQENGYP

-657 FLIKLSTN
+657 FLIKLSNN
-665 GKIRSL
+665 GKIKTL
-671 FSASSGNA
+671 FGASTTNA
-679 YWASGNEARFGSA
+679 YWAGGNEARFSDQFRDLTGS
-692 FTDMS
+692 TS
-697 GTTPSVS
+697 STS
-704 TNAITYSG
+704 TNAVTVGGY
-712 SNVYCRCVYDTWY
+712 NVYTRCVYDTWY

>member
-421 TPVSNSGYV
+421 TPVANSGYV
-430 VLGEDYVAIRHP
+430 ALGEDYVAIRHP

-486 YIDQVK
+486 YINQVL
-492 SDGYAFL
+492 SDGFASV
-499 NSYSYATSN
+499 NSYTYAGTS
-508 NGGRIYD
+508 GGRLFD
-515 NTASV
+515 NTASP
-520 GATLNT
+520 GASLST

-537 EPSGVNGSGDNNNQ
+537 DPSTINGSADNTNQ

-596 ASYYPTAEDTKNVIS
+596 ATYYPTAEDTKNVIS

-617 SSYGKTYAVSYEGA
+617 SSYGKTYAMGYEGA
-631 RRRCAAYQENGYP
+631 RRRCASYQENGYP

-657 FLIKLSTN
+657 FLIKLSSN
-665 GKIRSL
+665 GKIRTL
-671 FSASSGNA
+671 FGATTTNA
-679 YWASGNEARFGSA
+679 YWAGGNEARFSDQ
-692 FTDMS
+692 FRDL
-697 GTTPSVS
+697 
-704 TNAITYSG
+704 SG
-712 SNVYCRCVYDTWY
+712 SSNSAGTNSVTVGGYNVYTRCVYDTWY
-725 WGTDQHADYTSQQW
+725 WGTEQHSEYTSQKW

-744 TL
+744 SL

>member
-84 NSNFTFYVQSALLNE
+84 KSNFTFYVQSALLNE

-127 EKRTMAQLRALL
+127 EKRTMAQLGALL

-144 VRTFSTVSRTP
+144 VRTFSTVGRTP

-258 TSIPGKT
+258 TSIPGKA

-351 NIRCGYQVADWGTQQ
+351 NIKCGYQVADWGTQQ

-421 TPVSNSGYV
+421 IPVANSGYV
-430 VLGEDYVAIRHP
+430 ALGEDYVAIRHP

-486 YIDQVK
+486 YINQVL
-492 SDGYAFL
+492 SDGFASV
-499 NSYSYATSN
+499 NSYTYAGTS
-508 NGGRIYD
+508 GGRLFD
-515 NTASV
+515 NTASP
-520 GATLNT
+520 GASLST

-537 EPSGVNGSGDNNNQ
+537 DPSTINGSADNTNQ

-596 ASYYPTAEDTKNVIS
+596 ATYYPTAEDTKNVIS

-617 SSYGKTYAVSYEGA
+617 SSYGKTYAMGYEGA
-631 RRRCAAYQENGYP
+631 RRRCASYQENGYP

-657 FLIKLSTN
+657 FLIKLSSN
-665 GKIRSL
+665 GKIRTL
-671 FSASSGNA
+671 FGATTSNA
-679 YWASGNEARFGSA
+679 YWAGGNEARFSDQ
-692 FTDMS
+692 FRDL
-697 GTTPSVS
+697 
-704 TNAITYSG
+704 SG
-712 SNVYCRCVYDTWY
+712 SSNSAGTNSVTVGGYNVYTRCVYDTWY
-725 WGTDQHADYTSQQW
+725 WGTEQHSEYTSQKW

-744 TL
+744 SL

>member
-1 MSKKIFISSI
+1 
-11 CALVALAA
+11 
-19 CERVAPENIEAE
+19 
-31 GEGLRI
+31 
-37 TVDCNELVTKATRDG
+37 
-52 VGNENRI
+52 
-59 RTIDY
+59 
-64 FLFSPDFDTYR
+64 
-75 YKGRITPDA
+75 
-84 NSNFTFYVQSALLNE
+84 
-99 STYTVFTI
+99 
-107 VNYPGAESD
+107 
-116 LGVNGTSNVDS
+116 
-127 EKRTMAQLRALL
+127 
-139 LDEST
+139 
-144 VRTFSTVSRTP
+144 
-155 AEDKDLSLVM
+155 M
-165 TGSADVTIHAT
+165 TGSADVNIHAT

-186 ISLKRLAAKVTMD
+186 ISLKRLAAKLTMD

-210 GDVTET
+210 DDVTET
-216 WEPLTDGNN
+216 WVPLTDGNN

-239 GGTTPSPYALF
+239 GGTTPATYDLF

-258 TSIPGKT
+258 TAITGKS

-270 FSSAT
+270 FTSAN
-275 FYTYPETW
+275 FYSYPETW
-283 TYGSTEEPYLK
+283 TYGSADEPYLK

-305 GSITSN
+305 ASSTTN

-324 NKFESNY
+324 NRFESNY

-343 SANEDDAV
+343 SANEEDAV
-351 NIRCGYQVADWGTQQ
+351 NIKCGYQVADWGSQQ

-486 YIDQVK
+486 YINQVL
-492 SDGYAFL
+492 SDGFASV
-499 NSYSYATSN
+499 NSYTYASN
-508 NGGRIYD
+508 GAVRLFD
-515 NTASV
+515 NTASP
-520 GATLNT
+520 GASLST
-526 SLVPHYLGSLV
+526 SLVPHFLGSLV
-537 EPSGVNGSGDNNNQ
+537 DPSGVDGSADNTNQ

-596 ASYYPTAEDTKNVIS
+596 ATYYPTAEDTKNVIS
-611 PRFRIA
+611 PRFRTA
-617 SSYGKTYAVSYEGA
+617 SSYGKTYAMSYEGA
-631 RRRCAAYQENGYP
+631 RRRCASYQENGYP

-657 FLIKLSTN
+657 FLIKLSSN
-665 GKIRSL
+665 GKIRTL
-671 FSASSGNA
+671 FGATTTNA
-679 YWASGNEARFGSA
+679 YWAGGNEARFSDQFRDLSGSDNSA
-692 FTDMS
+692 
-697 GTTPSVS
+697 GTNSVS
-704 TNAITYSG
+704 VGGYS
-712 SNVYCRCVYDTWY
+712 VFTRCVYDTWY
-725 WGTDQHADYTSQQW
+725 WGTEQHADYTSQQW

-744 TL
+744 SL

>member
-1 MSKKIFISSI
+1 MSKKIFISSV

-75 YKGRITPDA
+75 YKGRITPNA

-127 EKRTMAQLRALL
+127 EKRTMAQLGALL

-144 VRTFSTVSRTP
+144 VRTFSTAGRTP

-258 TSIPGKT
+258 TSIPGKA

-351 NIRCGYQVADWGTQQ
+351 NIKCGYQVADWGTQQ

-421 TPVSNSGYV
+421 TPVANSGYV
-430 VLGEDYVAIRHP
+430 ALGEDYVAIRHP

-486 YIDQVK
+486 YIDQVL
-492 SDGYAFL
+492 SDGFASV
-499 NSYSYATSN
+499 NSYTYAGTS
-508 NGGRIYD
+508 GGRLFD
-515 NTASV
+515 NTASP
-520 GATLNT
+520 GASLST
-526 SLVPHYLGSLV
+526 SLVPHFLGSLV
-537 EPSGVNGSGDNNNQ
+537 DPSTINGTADNTNQ

-596 ASYYPTAEDTKNVIS
+596 ATYYPTAEDTKNVIS

-617 SSYGKTYAVSYEGA
+617 SSYGKTYAMSYEGA
-631 RRRCAAYQENGYP
+631 RRRCASYQENGYP

-657 FLIKLSTN
+657 FLIKLSSN
-665 GKIRSL
+665 GKIRTL
-671 FSASSGNA
+671 FGATTSNA
-679 YWASGNEARFGSA
+679 YWAGGNEARFSDQ
-692 FTDMS
+692 FRDL
-697 GTTPSVS
+697 
-704 TNAITYSG
+704 SG
-712 SNVYCRCVYDTWY
+712 SSNSAGTNSVTVGGYSVYTRCVYDTWY
-725 WGTDQHADYTSQQW
+725 WGTEQHSEYTSQKW

-744 TL
+744 SL

>member
-144 VRTFSTVSRTP
+144 VRTFSTVGRTP

-210 GDVTET
+210 GSVTET

-233 TQSVYL
+233 TESVYL
-239 GGTTPSPYALF
+239 GGTSPASYDLF
-250 DYQPNLDN
+250 DYLPNMDN
-258 TSIPGKT
+258 TPIPGKT
-265 GYETA
+265 DYETA
-270 FSSAT
+270 FSSAS

-351 NIRCGYQVADWGTQQ
+351 NIKCGYQVADWGTQQ

-406 QNVTIQKTDFTTNTT
+406 QNVTIQKTDFTTSAV
-421 TPVSNSGYV
+421 TPVTNSGYV
-430 VLGEDYVAIRHP
+430 ALGDDYVAIRHP
-442 LDTDYNGTTYD
+442 LDTDYSGTTYD
-453 VSPYTFTFTLHLDA
+453 VSPYVFTFTLHLDA

-486 YIDQVK
+486 YIAQVL
-492 SDGYAFL
+492 SDGYVSI
-499 NSYSYATSN
+499 NSYSYAV
-508 NGGRIYD
+508 NGQNRLFD

-520 GATLNT
+520 GATVNT
-526 SLVPHYLGSLV
+526 SLIPHYIGSITN
-537 EPSGVNGSGDNNNQ
+537 PSNVDGSADNTNQ

-561 DMEMDIDGTPTKVVI
+561 DMEMEIDGTPTKVVI

-589 DFTGLTS
+589 DFSGLTS
-596 ASYYPTAEDTKNVIS
+596 ATYYPTAEDTKNVIS

-617 SSYGKTYAVSYEGA
+617 SSYGKTFSMSYEGA

-657 FLIKLSTN
+657 FLIKLSDN
-665 GKIRSL
+665 GKIKTL
-671 FSASSGNA
+671 FGASTTNA
-679 YWASGNEARFGSA
+679 YWAGGAEARFSNQFLDLSGSTA
-692 FTDMS
+692 
-697 GTTPSVS
+697 SVS
-704 TNAITYSG
+704 
-712 SNVYCRCVYDTWY
+712 SNTVTVDGYGVFTRCVYDTWY

-744 TL
+744 SL

>member
-116 LGVNGTSNVDS
+116 LGVNGTSDVDS
-127 EKRTMAQLRALL
+127 EKRTKAQLRALL

-144 VRTFSTVSRTP
+144 VRTFSTVGRTP

-351 NIRCGYQVADWGTQQ
+351 NIKCGYQVADWGTQQ

-421 TPVSNSGYV
+421 TPVANSGYV
-430 VLGEDYVAIRHP
+430 ALGEDYVAIRHP

-476 TVTVTQYPPL
+476 TVTVSQYPPL
-486 YIDQVK
+486 YINQVL
-492 SDGYAFL
+492 SDGYACV
-499 NSYSYATSN
+499 NSYTYASSS
-508 NGGRIYD
+508 GGRIYD

-537 EPSGVNGSGDNNNQ
+537 DPSTINGSADNTNQ

-576 GDPRSKTPTDFDG
+576 GDPRSKTPTNFDG

-596 ASYYPTAEDTKNVIS
+596 ATYYPTAEDTKNVIS

-617 SSYGKTYAVSYEGA
+617 SSYGKTYAMSYEGA
-631 RRRCAAYQENGYP
+631 RRRCASYQENGYP

-657 FLIKLSTN
+657 FLIKLSSN
-665 GKIRSL
+665 GKIRTL
-671 FSASSGNA
+671 FGATTSNA
-679 YWASGNEARFGSA
+679 YWAGGNEARFSDQ
-692 FTDMS
+692 FRDL
-697 GTTPSVS
+697 
-704 TNAITYSG
+704 SG
-712 SNVYCRCVYDTWY
+712 SSNSAGTNSVTVGGYNVYTRCVYDTWY
-725 WGTDQHADYTSQQW
+725 WGTEQHSEYTSQKW

-744 TL
+744 SL

>member
-144 VRTFSTVSRTP
+144 VRTFSTVGRTP

-199 FYIADSVERTI
+199 FYIADSVERTV
-210 GDVTET
+210 GSVTET

-233 TQSVYL
+233 TESVYL
-239 GGTTPSPYALF
+239 GGTSPASYDLF
-250 DYQPNLDN
+250 DYLPNMDN
-258 TSIPGKT
+258 TPIPGKT

-351 NIRCGYQVADWGTQQ
+351 NIKCGYQVADWGTQQ

-421 TPVSNSGYV
+421 TPVANSGYV
-430 VLGEDYVAIRHP
+430 ALGDDYVAIRHP
-442 LDTDYNGTTYD
+442 LDTDYSGTTYD

-486 YIDQVK
+486 YIAQVL
-492 SDGYAFL
+492 SDGYVSI
-499 NSYSYATSN
+499 NSYSYAV
-508 NGGRIYD
+508 NGQNRLFD

-520 GATLNT
+520 GATVNT
-526 SLVPHYLGSLV
+526 SLIPHYIGSITN
-537 EPSGVNGSGDNNNQ
+537 PSNVDGSADNTNQ

-561 DMEMDIDGTPTKVVI
+561 DMEMEIDGTPTKVVI

-589 DFTGLTS
+589 DFSGLTS
-596 ASYYPTAEDTKNVIS
+596 ATYYPTAEDTKNVIS

-617 SSYGKTYAVSYEGA
+617 SSYGKTFSMSYEGA

-657 FLIKLSTN
+657 FLIKLSDN
-665 GKIRSL
+665 GKIKTL
-671 FSASSGNA
+671 FGASTTNA
-679 YWASGNEARFGSA
+679 YWAGGAEARFSNQFLDLSGSTA
-692 FTDMS
+692 
-697 GTTPSVS
+697 SVS
-704 TNAITYSG
+704 
-712 SNVYCRCVYDTWY
+712 SNTVTVDGYGVFTRCVYDTWY